1 MRVLNGLEPAGV
13 WFWFEEICSIP
24 RPSGHEGGIADFL
37 VKFAGDRSLDW
48 SRDGENNVLIHR
60 PGQGAAAGNPALALQ
75 AHVDIVP
82 EKSRESDHDF
92 TRDPI
97 IPVIRDDWVT
107 APETTLGADNGIGVA
122 LMLAVLDSKD
132 ISHPRLECIFTTDE
146 ERGLTGAA
154 ALDPGWITAGRLIN
168 LDSEDEGTFTIGC
181 AGGTDCRLRMPLERS
196 GDALCRKLRVTG
208 LRGGH
213 SGIEIHKD
221 RGNAIRFLARVLS
234 EISGNVEFTVGN
246 LRGGSKRNA
255 IPREAEALVRFPPEK
270 AGAVKD
276 VLTAVRSRL
285 RAEYAGIEDGLDLV
299 LDEDTVRCSTLEG
312 KTGGRAVD
320 LLLALPHGVEKMSG
334 VIDDLVETSVN
345 LALLSMEDS
354 ELLVELTIRSP
365 LESARNALE
374 DRIAAAGRLAGA
386 EFSSGGS
393 YPGWMPDP
401 DSDMLRKMTSIYRG
415 LFEEE
420 PQVES
425 IHAGLEC
432 GIIGDRV
439 GGLDMISIGPD
450 IRDVHVP
457 GERVSIPSL
466 QKFWKFFRSVL
477 EELD

>member
-1 MRVLNGLEPAGV
+1 MRVLKGLDPAGV

-24 RPSGHEGGIADFL
+24 RPSGHEERIADFL
-37 VKFAGDRSLDW
+37 VGFAGDRSLDW
-48 SRDGENNVLIHR
+48 SRDAQNNVLIR
-60 PGQGAAAGNPALALQ
+60 KPGHGPAADNPALALQ

-82 EKSRESDHDF
+82 EKSSVSDHQF
-92 TRDPI
+92 ATDPI
-97 IPVIRDDWVT
+97 IPVIRNDWVT

-122 LMLAVLDSKD
+122 LMLAVLDSQD

-154 ALDPGWITAGRLIN
+154 ALDPEWITAGRLIN
-168 LDSEDEGTFTIGC
+168 LDSEDEGTFTTGC
-181 AGGTDCRLRMPLERS
+181 AGGTDCRLRMPMRIS
-196 GDALCRKLRVTG
+196 GEALCRRLRVTG

-213 SGIEIHKD
+213 SGIEINRD
-221 RGNAIRFLARVLS
+221 RGNAIRFLARALS
-234 EISGNVEFTVGN
+234 GISENAEVTLGSM
-246 LRGGSKRNA
+246 RGGSKRNA

-270 AGAVKD
+270 TGNVRDALA
-276 VLTAVRSRL
+276 AVRSRL
-285 RAEYAGIEDGLDLV
+285 RAEYAGIEDELDLT
-299 LDEDTVRCSTLEG
+299 LDEETVRCSLLDAEA
-312 KTGGRAVD
+312 GGRAVD

-334 VIDDLVETSVN
+334 VIDGLVETSVN
-345 LALLSMEDS
+345 LALLSMEGS

-365 LESARNALE
+365 LESARNALGN
-374 DRIAAAGRLAGA
+374 RIAAAGRLAGA

-415 LFEEE
+415 LFGKD
-420 PQVES
+420 PLVES

-432 GIIGDRV
+432 GIIGDRA

-466 QKFWKFFRSVL
+466 QRFWKFFRSVL
-477 EELD
+477 EDLD